1 MKSDERTW
9 VRIGFDG
16 VQCWIAKEL
25 IDKVYFCNGC
35 EEIIDLK
42 EESLETHLLQFHD
55 GDNNISVKPYFGEIL
70 LLPGPAHM
78 EKNFLFS
85 PHFQV
90 YKGYFHV

>member
-16 VQCWIAKEL
+16 VPYRIAKEL

-42 EESLETHLLQFHD
+42 EKPLETDLSHFHD
-55 GDNNISVKPYFGEIL
+55 SDSNASVKPYFGDIL
-70 LLPGPAHM
+70 LVI
-78 EKNFLFS
+78 S
-85 PHFQV
+85 TTT
-90 YKGYFHV
+90 